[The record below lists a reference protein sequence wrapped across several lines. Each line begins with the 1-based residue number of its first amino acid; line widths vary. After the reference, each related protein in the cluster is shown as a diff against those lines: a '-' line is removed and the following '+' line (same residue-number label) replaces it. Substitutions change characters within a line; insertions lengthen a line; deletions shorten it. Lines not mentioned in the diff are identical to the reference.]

1 MKIVDKF
8 DLRLAVQPYRDKLAA
23 FETAGEIKDFL
34 VAENVKVT
42 ATRVSNSPS
51 TTCAIATYLR
61 RESGE
66 RVSVTPGTCMA
77 LATNSFCDLGDNTP
91 AMQDFIRHFD
101 GGRYPELEVC
111 YVR

>member
-1 MKIVDKF
+1 MKKV

-42 ATRVSNSPS
+42 ATRVSDSPS
-51 TTCAIATYLR
+51 TTCAIATYLG
-61 RESGE
+61 RESGQLT
-66 RVSVTPGTCMA
+66 SVTTCRCTA

-91 AMQDFIRHFD
+91 AMRDFIRHFD
-101 GGRYPELEVC
+101 GGRYPELEV
-111 YVR
+111 